1 MACLNCNKKSGS
13 KSKNKTTDNR
23 GNKLKKYAFLRPEQ
37 LELLK
42 QQEELENQGK
52 EPENK

>member
-13 KSKNKTTDNR
+13 KSRTTDSR
-23 GNKLKKYAFLRPEQ
+23 GNKLKKYAYLRPEQ

-42 QQEELENQGK
+42 QQEELENKNK
-52 EPENK
+52 EPETK